1 MIFLITNN
9 KTPMR
14 RYLRNIFVAA
24 MLLKGSLLFPQF
36 SPGNLVVLQ
45 AGNGSSA
52 LVNTGNPILLR
63 EFTPA
68 GVPAFSVA
76 VSNSVSPMVISG
88 SAVSEGG
95 LSLTPNG
102 KYLVFAGY
110 ATALGFTASLSGSSA
125 STLNRG
131 IGIVNAAGVF
141 TRVAT
146 SPAFYSGNSIRS
158 AGSDGAANYWAA
170 GGNAGANYFGLNAA
184 ATIIQTSVTNTRNV
198 MAFNGNLYFSTGS
211 GTAGIYRVGN
221 GFPVSAGQTCSLLI
235 ATSGTTT
242 TSSSPYAFY
251 FNPAMDICYVADD
264 RTPVNN
270 GGIQKWVF
278 SASTWS
284 LAYTLATGAAYGARA
299 VVADFSGVIP
309 RVYACSS
316 EGSFNRLIAI
326 NDLGSGSTATTLA
339 TAPANTIFRGL
350 AFSPYCT
357 EPQVD
362 SISTNG
368 IVCAGQ
374 AFTLSATVSGSG
386 PFTYSWSGP
395 GSFVSVN
402 ATPVL
407 SATQSGNYSLTV
419 INGCGAD
426 AISTLVTVNPL
437 PLISVNEST
446 ICRGGTATLT
456 ASGAQ
461 TYLWH
466 NTMSGNVAVLSPS
479 FTATYSLTGIS
490 AQGCANSTLSTV
502 TVVDTLVVS
511 VNSVVLCLGDSAA
524 LTASGA
530 TSYTWAN
537 GSNATGIIVNPGIST
552 CYTVTGFASGCQA
565 PVFASATVIVNQPP
579 GVSLNLPV
587 QSICINE
594 EEIKLSGQP
603 PGGFYAGSGI
613 NGTSFNPAM
622 AGAGNFMLRYVFTDQ
637 NNCMAADSAILV
649 VDLCTGSEETPPRI
663 RGKIYP
669 NPASEHMYLE
679 LAGNEGNVTT
689 VIYDAWGRVI
699 RKFNITEKPCLLD
712 LAGIAPGFYFVL
724 IQQSRSSVSLKFL
737 KE

>member
-1 MIFLITNN
+1 M
-9 KTPMR
+9 
-14 RYLRNIFVAA
+14 A
-24 MLLKGSLLFPQF
+24 MLFNGSLSFPQF
-36 SPGNLVVLQ
+36 SPGYLVVLQ

-63 EFTPA
+63 EFSPA

-76 VSNSVSPMVISG
+76 VSTAVNPLVISG
-88 SAVSEGG
+88 TAVSEGG
-95 LSLTPNG
+95 LSLSPNG

-110 ATALGFTASLSGSSA
+110 ATAPGFTASLSGSTA
-125 STLNRG
+125 SSLNRG

-141 TRVAT
+141 TRAAT

-158 AGSDGAANYWAA
+158 AGSDGLDNYWAG
-170 GGNAGANYFGLNAA
+170 GGNAGANYFGVNAA
-184 ATIIQTSVTNTRNV
+184 ATTIQTSVNNTRNV

-235 ATSGTTT
+235 ATSVMTTT
-242 TSSSPYAFY
+242 TSSPYAFY

-278 SASTWS
+278 GANTWS

-299 VVADFSGVIP
+299 VVADFSGVSP
-309 RVYACSS
+309 QVYACTS

-339 TAPANTIFRGL
+339 TASANTIFRGL

-368 IVCAGQ
+368 TVCAGQ
-374 AFTLSATVSGSG
+374 VFTLSATVSGTG
-386 PFTYSWSGP
+386 PFTYIWSGP
-395 GSFVSVN
+395 GSFVSTN
-402 ATPVL
+402 TLPVL
-407 SATQSGNYSLTV
+407 SATLSGNYSVTV
-419 INGCGAD
+419 SNGCGVD
-426 AISTLVTVNPL
+426 AASSLLTVNPL
-437 PLISVNEST
+437 PIISVNEST
-446 ICRGGTATLT
+446 ICPGGTATLT

-461 TYLWH
+461 TYNW
-466 NTMSGNVAVLSPS
+466 NNGMSGNIALLNP
-479 FTATYSLTGIS
+479 SLTTTYTLSGIS
-490 AQGCANSTLSTV
+490 VQGCSSNTLSTV
-502 TVVDTLVVS
+502 TVVDTLVVL
-511 VNSVVLCLGDSAA
+511 VNSAVLCLGDSVA

-530 TSYTWAN
+530 SSYTWAN
-537 GSNATGIIVNPGIST
+537 GSNATGISVNPGIST

-565 PVFASATVIVNQPP
+565 PVFATATVIVNQPP
-579 GVSLNLPV
+579 VVSVNLPV

-613 NGTSFNPAM
+613 NGNGFNPAL

-649 VDLCTGSEETPPRI
+649 VDLCTGSGETPPRAT
-663 RGKIYP
+663 GKIYP
-669 NPASEHMYLE
+669 NPASEYIYLD
-679 LAGNEGNVTT
+679 LAGSEGIVAIM
-689 VIYDAWGRVI
+689 IYDAWGRVI
-699 RKFNITEKPCLLD
+699 RKFHVAEKPCLLNI
-712 LAGIAPGFYFVL
+712 AGIAPGFYFVL
-724 IQQSRSSVSLKFL
+724 VQQSRTSVSLKFL